1 MTTDETPILSSVVTL
16 SFPFS
21 VGGSKNFAGSKNF
34 TIFVLLI
41 HLYYVGLQKWQT
53 HRVG

>member
-21 VGGSKNFAGSKNF
+21 VFRFPFSVFRFQLVVVKILRAAK
-34 TIFVLLI
+34 ILLP
-41 HLYYVGLQKWQT
+41 LYY
-53 HRVG
+53 